1 MARRQQAGFTIIELV
16 MVIVILGILAAI
28 ALPKYVDLQIDARK
42 ASLNGAAGAIK
53 AASAMTHGKFL
64 VNPVSPQT
72 FEGVAVTFTNGYPN
86 AATIMAAA
94 GVTAPDYTLP
104 APAATAIASPAGVA
118 TAANCQVVYTPAT
131 AVLPPTIVITQTNCS

>member
-1 MARRQQAGFTIIELV
+1 MARKQQTGFTIIELV

-53 AASAMTHGKFL
+53 AASAMTHGKFI

-72 FEGVAVTFTNGYPN
+72 FEGVAVTFANGYPN

-94 GVTAPDYTLP
+94 GVTAPDYTLTV
-104 APAATAIASPAGVA
+104 PAATASASPAGAVA
-118 TAANCQVVYTPAT
+118 ATCQVVYTPAT
-131 AVLPPTIVITQTNCS
+131 ALLPPVVTVTATAC